1 MAKKPKKGDTDYLYY
16 GKPKKDSWVR
26 DTAGTTKS
34 LDKKLKAGGAS
45 ESDIAGFKRYM
56 NYKTARQEQE
66 NRGAARAVS
75 SFEKS
80 HAESLRKQKEQQ
92 DLKQKRENQFEISKQ
107 KKQERNGIFGFL
119 DRTLGRASHAASEFA
134 FGKEFVDRQDENYQR
149 LADSKKDRKSTRL

>member
-34 LDKKLKAGGAS
+34 LDKELKAGCAS
-45 ESDIAGFKRYM
+45 ESYIAGFKRYM

-80 HAESLRKQKEQQ
+80 HAASLKRVQEERDNKLKRQKDFTDGRVESTPSESELAKA
-92 DLKQKRENQFEISKQ
+92 KRLS
-107 KKQERNGIFGFL
+107 
-119 DRTLGRASHAASEFA
+119 SYHAL
-134 FGKEFVDRQDENYQR
+134 VQ
-149 LADSKKDRKSTRL
+149 DSKTPKANNNK